1 MKTFKQ
7 FLKEDK
13 KQLKEASYDFD
24 AFAKFIKVNKDKLES
39 AMHEPFVK
47 LAKKFSSKAIM
58 QPPYSYHADWV
69 ADKIL
74 SGKPIKTSDFRVSI
88 AVGEGVVYIESD
100 GKEFNI
106 GLTSVPF
113 TINDNEKS
121 KYADVVAVF
130 SGLVNAKNSDMVK
143 AFKES
148 IDNIRKIL
156 SENGF

>member
-13 KQLKEASYDFD
+13 KALKEANYDFD

-58 QPPYSYHADWV
+58 QPPYSYHAGWV

-74 SGKPIKTSDFRVSI
+74 SDKPFKTSDFRVSI

-100 GKEFNI
+100 DKAFNI
-106 GLTSVPF
+106 GLTNVPF

-121 KYADVVAVF
+121 KYADAVAVF
-130 SGLVNAKNSDMVK
+130 SGLVNTKNSDMVK

-148 IDNIRKIL
+148 IENIRKIL

>member
-1 MKTFKQ
+1 MKSFKQ

-13 KQLKEASYDFD
+13 KILKEANYDFD

-47 LAKKFSSKAIM
+47 LAKRFSSKTIM
-58 QPPYSYHADWV
+58 QPPYSYHSDWV

-74 SGKPIKTSDFRVSI
+74 SNKPIKTSDFRVNI
-88 AVGEGVVYIESD
+88 AVGEGVIYIEAD

-106 GLTSVPF
+106 GLLNVPF
-113 TINDNEKS
+113 TIRENEKS
-121 KYADVVAVF
+121 KYTDAVAVF